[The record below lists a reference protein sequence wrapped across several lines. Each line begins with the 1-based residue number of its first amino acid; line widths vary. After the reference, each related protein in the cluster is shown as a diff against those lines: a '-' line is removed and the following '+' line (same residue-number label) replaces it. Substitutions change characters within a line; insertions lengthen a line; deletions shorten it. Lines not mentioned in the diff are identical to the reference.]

1 MEVELMTN
9 AARLIREVIGRDL
22 NKRKGLVDM
31 SARNPR
37 IHGTGEPWATLAW
50 TLAGVACAPLAMWI
64 VKALGRWAMGWG
76 A

>member
-1 MEVELMTN
+1 MKPATWE
-9 AARLIREVIGRDL
+9 
-22 NKRKGLVDM
+22 GLVGV

-50 TLAGVACAPLAMWI
+50 ALVGAACAPLALGIAW
-64 VKALGRWAMGWG
+64 ALGKWAMGWG